1 MSYGLFDLRLAE
13 ALAEQRKASAWR
25 ARISMRRRHY
35 SREGP
40 PGRSTG
46 CDCVTLQRPAPSG
59 AAGNG

>member
-1 MSYGLFDLRLAE
+1 MTYGLCDLRLAE
-13 ALAEQRKASAWR
+13 ALAERRKAAAWR

-40 PGRSTG
+40 PERSTG